1 MHVLKRKVKKQQSL
15 LVRAKSEKVN
25 LNIQNPD
32 VLEKIE
38 MLGLNEEDLQILK
51 MMRPFVEEEMARIAH
66 EFYAEFYRI
75 DSLKKIIE
83 QNSTVEKL
91 SKTLARHVLELF
103 SGVLDEAFLER
114 RNRVGMI
121 HYRIGLKPPVYMGAF
136 QNLTSS
142 LVTLV
147 LTQIAD
153 RTDAER
159 TIQAINKMISFEQQV
174 VLEAYDA
181 EYERSLKKEYAI
193 GREDLRA
200 AIRDVSHQ
208 LVHLSEENRRLMSNQ
223 MHQFERVRETAVKRN
238 ELSQHVKAHA
248 AAGQGQLDRLLVQ
261 VEAAFHSVHEM
272 AGMVSQL
279 EQSSSKIGQ
288 VIQLVKEISE
298 QTHILAINSA
308 IEAARAGEF
317 GKGFAVVA
325 KEIQKLADQT
335 SKAMAQ
341 IAELIGNSTNVSHE
355 VAVSL
360 DQTTAIIQ
368 KGMQES
374 AHTGEKFDG
383 IIKTAEQ
390 NSSLSQQTDQTI
402 RELAAI
408 IDQLSGGV
416 ETLVG
421 SADQLKR
428 QL

>member
-1 MHVLKRKVKKQQSL
+1 MHVLRRKKQHSL

-51 MMRPFVEEEMARIAH
+51 MMRPFVEKEMARIAH
-66 EFYAEFYRI
+66 EFYAGFNKI

-91 SKTLARHVLELF
+91 SQTLASHVLELF
-103 SGVLDEAFLER
+103 SGVLDEAFLAR

-147 LTQIAD
+147 LTRMAD
-153 RTDAER
+153 RADAER
-159 TIQAINKMISFEQQV
+159 MIQAINKMISFEQQV

-181 EYERSLKKEYAI
+181 EYEKALKKEYAV

-200 AIRDVSHQ
+200 AIRNVSHQ
-208 LVHLSEENRRLMSNQ
+208 LVHLSEENKRLMSSQ

-238 ELSQHVKAHA
+238 ELSQHAKAHA

-279 EQSSSKIGQ
+279 EQSSNKIGR

-335 SKAMAQ
+335 SNAMTQ
-341 IAELIGNSTNVSHE
+341 IAELIGNSTTVSHE

-374 AHTGEKFDG
+374 AHTGEKFEG
-383 IIKTAEQ
+383 IIKTADQ
-390 NSSLSQQTDQTI
+390 NSRLSQQTDQTI

-416 ETLVG
+416 ETLVA
-421 SADQLKR
+421 SAEQLKC

>member
-1 MHVLKRKVKKQQSL
+1 
-15 LVRAKSEKVN
+15 
-25 LNIQNPD
+25 
-32 VLEKIE
+32 
-38 MLGLNEEDLQILK
+38 
-51 MMRPFVEEEMARIAH
+51 
-66 EFYAEFYRI
+66 
-75 DSLKKIIE
+75 
-83 QNSTVEKL
+83 
-91 SKTLARHVLELF
+91 
-103 SGVLDEAFLER
+103 
-114 RNRVGMI
+114 
-121 HYRIGLKPPVYMGAF
+121 
-136 QNLTSS
+136 
-142 LVTLV
+142 
-147 LTQIAD
+147 
-153 RTDAER
+153 
-159 TIQAINKMISFEQQV
+159 
-174 VLEAYDA
+174 
-181 EYERSLKKEYAI
+181 
-193 GREDLRA
+193 
-200 AIRDVSHQ
+200 
-208 LVHLSEENRRLMSNQ
+208 

-383 IIKTAEQ
+383 IIKSAEQ